1 MLGRPVWAIVK
12 ALDDKFGQLLKLWMT
27 SFLTNVAHIFG
38 DFYAILKYISFLSEN
53 CCRYF

>member
-1 MLGRPVWAIVK
+1 MLGLPVWAIVK